1 MCYIPYPRVKRIYDP
16 RITATQIN
24 PRGIVDG
31 VKEHNP
37 MQQSYVDFISVVEH
51 SLENT
56 ILVDVENHQLN
67 DVSVGVIQFGQGTHQ
82 ILMIMSKNIVFY
94 LLQLFFCDGVMFG
107 LALYFCIEMLT
118 IVLFISELYF

>member
-1 MCYIPYPRVKRIYDP
+1 
-16 RITATQIN
+16 
-24 PRGIVDG
+24 
-31 VKEHNP
+31 